1 VLQLPTHF
9 KAKREKCVRT
19 QFPRAPAHNTPDCV
33 SFSCR
38 RCFLSFY
45 LKAKVFEVLISSGIE
60 THTFG
65 PTNVREHFPEEEL
78 TVGKSKLLAVDILV
92 EL

>member
-1 VLQLPTHF
+1 
-9 KAKREKCVRT
+9 
-19 QFPRAPAHNTPDCV
+19 
-33 SFSCR
+33 
-38 RCFLSFY
+38 
-45 LKAKVFEVLISSGIE
+45 VFEVLISSGIE